1 MSELKDGNST
11 VIEESNRLSSRF
23 VITNK
28 YDTDTSPE
36 GFYIYMF
43 KEYSENL
50 HPREIFMKVEFN
62 HAGIGTTIPFI
73 KPMHWTNGGSS
84 KTCFPKEELSLFK
97 DKEEMKNG
105 IELEKKNAQDYIPLY
120 AVYDFKNKEYVYV
133 FDKRYVT
140 VNDGVASI
148 NLFELKLRDESN
160 DSTSLNDI
168 KSYGIDSIF

>member
-1 MSELKDGNST
+1 M
-11 VIEESNRLSSRF
+11 
-23 VITNK
+23 
-28 YDTDTSPE
+28 
-36 GFYIYMF
+36 
-43 KEYSENL
+43 
-50 HPREIFMKVEFN
+50 MKGV
-62 HAGIGTTIPFI
+62 
-73 KPMHWTNGGSS
+73 
-84 KTCFPKEELSLFK
+84 
-97 DKEEMKNG
+97 
-105 IELEKKNAQDYIPLY
+105 ELEKKNAQDYIPLY

>member
-1 MSELKDGNST
+1 M
-11 VIEESNRLSSRF
+11 
-23 VITNK
+23 
-28 YDTDTSPE
+28 
-36 GFYIYMF
+36 
-43 KEYSENL
+43 
-50 HPREIFMKVEFN
+50 EFN

-73 KPMHWTNGGSS
+73 KPMSWAKGGSS
-84 KTCFPKEELSLFK
+84 NIWFPKKELSPFNNN
-97 DKEEMKNG
+97 DKNEVNEMKQG
-105 IELEKKNAQDYIPLY
+105 VELEKKNAQDYIPLY